1 MGDQPPAK
9 APRVEAAD
17 EKEKKD
23 KKEKSEKKEKKE
35 KKEKDSQKGDD
46 ALAAKKDALVRSG
59 STADLDHRKLF
70 KEGQKNLTPPV
81 ADSTRAF
88 YESLLEENPDST
100 IAIKF
105 VVEYGILPLE
115 KHKKLL
121 KRYNHLK
128 D

>member
-1 MGDQPPAK
+1 MGRPALQ
-9 APRVEAAD
+9 RQNTSD
-17 EKEKKD
+17 H
-23 KKEKSEKKEKKE
+23 
-35 KKEKDSQKGDD
+35 
-46 ALAAKKDALVRSG
+46 
-59 STADLDHRKLF
+59 DLDHRKLF

-128 D
+128 DQGKFSQTALIKKMVERQDRKKQDGGDEKKEKKDKKDKKEKKEKKEK